1 MSPSKAAKSRRSP
14 GRKSRIVGNRSA
26 PSLSESDSSASI
38 STVLGPRIVKK
49 PSTPRLDKRKFV
61 NSGHG
66 NHKKRKPSSA
76 LSECPFSDSDVD
88 NNNDDDDD
96 DNDDNEDVID
106 EDSEQS
112 DAFAPSYGRKPGR
125 NRKTGRRSGLS
136 LLKDRKRVKLRHSG
150 YGSCAENSSASSASA
165 LSSVK
170 SIDLD
175 SDDGYEA
182 VNDVSDADDEEQEI
196 ELMEEELILDS
207 EYERDLEK
215 TVTSAIASGVPDE
228 WLGFDDIENRPLY
241 STSSFFEDDQLF
253 LQSSNIDAVGDHA
266 FASTTVDEPVRHVHF
281 AESDDTTDSNKTTD
295 DELMSDF
302 LQQDAL
308 DPDLRRMIENDSEPV
323 RHPIS
328 SGLQVSQDF
337 YDLPGN
343 IYHVETESSVASSS
357 GYESDCGET
366 TDEDLPP
373 PATITHPRS
382 ILRRDSSASLPPFVE
397 ASTQRSQPLR
407 RRGPLRGTFVA
418 DPHKPVAVVAP
429 NGAQLILIPP
439 YSTSRHDWLESA
451 TQSLC
456 NTASNSP
463 RPAAATLADDS
474 DTDAVLSPMHPSN
487 LSPKL
492 SSNAN
497 LMITALGSDSV
508 GQITGPPEAFYP
520 SHGLL
525 SFDGEDEDDD
535 SEGVLNVND
544 FIDFGNG
551 SSDEEDL
558 DKDFDIDEDIAS
570 AVVAG
575 SSSLTMNN
583 ISMKTEFTPPVN
595 NNSAE
600 RLLNHLDRGI
610 VTAFRRN
617 HSRYQ
622 ALIRLPQHREFVPAN
637 SPSRPASVFRR
648 SKYIDNTTPTRK
660 RTELTYSGGEA
671 VRRKIVESHRNKS
684 IAL

>member
-1 MSPSKAAKSRRSP
+1 MSPSKAMKSKRSP
-14 GRKSRIVGNRSA
+14 RRKSRLVGNRSA
-26 PSLSESDSSASI
+26 PSLSDSDSCASM
-38 STVLGPRIVKK
+38 STVLGPRIAKK
-49 PSTPRLDKRKFV
+49 SSIPPSIKRKRMVV
-61 NSGHG
+61 NSRHG
-66 NHKKRKPSSA
+66 NNKKRKPPTT
-76 LSECPFSDSDVD
+76 LSDGSLSDSDVD
-88 NNNDDDDD
+88 NDDDEDE
-96 DNDDNEDVID
+96 DNEDSID
-106 EDSEQS
+106 EDGEQPET
-112 DAFAPSYGRKPGR
+112 FAPSYGLKQGR
-125 NRKTGRRSGLS
+125 SRKTGRRGGLS
-136 LLKDRKRVKLRHSG
+136 LLKDRKRVKLQHTS
-150 YGSCAENSSASSASA
+150 YESCDENSSISSASP
-165 LSSVK
+165 LSSLE

-207 EYERDLEK
+207 EYEHDLK
-215 TVTSAIASGVPDE
+215 TVTSAFASGVPDE
-228 WLGFDDIENRPLY
+228 WLGLDDLENRPLY
-241 STSSFFEDDQLF
+241 STGSFFEDEQLF
-253 LQSSNIDAVGDHA
+253 LQSGNIDAVEEDA
-266 FASTTVDEPVRHVHF
+266 LASATVDVPARRVHF
-281 AESDDTTDSNKTTD
+281 AESDESSDSDKTTD

-308 DPDLRRMIENDSEPV
+308 DPDLRRMIENDAEPV
-323 RHPIS
+323 RRQIS
-328 SGLQVSQDF
+328 SELLVPQDF

-382 ILRRDSSASLPPFVE
+382 ILRRDSSASLPPYME
-397 ASTQRSQPLR
+397 ESTQRSQPLR

-456 NTASNSP
+456 NTANNSP
-463 RPAAATLADDS
+463 RATVATLADDS
-474 DTDAVLSPMHPSN
+474 DTDALLSPLQPNNLSPM
-487 LSPKL
+487 L

-520 SHGLL
+520 SHRLL
-525 SFDGEDEDDD
+525 SNSFDEEDDDDD

-558 DKDFDIDEDIAS
+558 DKDFAVVEDTDS

-575 SSSLTMNN
+575 PSSLTMNN
-583 ISMKTEFTPPVN
+583 IPTTTEFTPPVS
-595 NNSAE
+595 NSAE

-648 SKYIDNTTPTRK
+648 NKYLDNKTPTRK
-660 RTELTYSGGEA
+660 RAGVTYTGGEA
-671 VRRKIVESHRNKS
+671 VRRKLVESHRSNS
-684 IAL
+684 IAF

>member
-1 MSPSKAAKSRRSP
+1 MSPSNAMKSRRSP
-14 GRKSRIVGNRSA
+14 GRKSRLVGNRSA
-26 PSLSESDSSASI
+26 PSLSDSDSCASI
-38 STVLGPRIVKK
+38 STVLGPRVTKK
-49 PSTPRLDKRKFV
+49 SSIAAPIKRKVV

-66 NHKKRKPSSA
+66 NNKKRKPSAA
-76 LSECPFSDSDVD
+76 LSEGFSSDSDVD
-88 NNNDDDDD
+88 N
-96 DNDDNEDVID
+96 DNDEDEDNEDAID
-106 EDSEQS
+106 EDSEQPEG
-112 DAFAPSYGRKPGR
+112 FAPSYGRKQGR
-125 NRKTGRRSGLS
+125 SCKTGRRGGLS
-136 LLKDRKRVKLRHSG
+136 LLKDRKRVKLQHSG
-150 YGSCAENSSASSASA
+150 YESCAENSSVSSASP
-165 LSSVK
+165 LSSVE

-207 EYERDLEK
+207 EYERDLE
-215 TVTSAIASGVPDE
+215 TVTSAFASGVPDE
-228 WLGFDDIENRPLY
+228 WLGLDDLESRPLY
-241 STSSFFEDDQLF
+241 STGSFFEDEQLF
-253 LQSSNIDAVGDHA
+253 LQSGNVDAVEDPALTGA
-266 FASTTVDEPVRHVHF
+266 TVDVPTRRVHF
-281 AESDDTTDSNKTTD
+281 AEFDDSSDSDKTTD

-308 DPDLRRMIENDSEPV
+308 DPDLRRMIENDSELV
-323 RHPIS
+323 RRHIPS
-328 SGLQVSQDF
+328 ELLAPQDF
-337 YDLPGN
+337 YELPGN

-382 ILRRDSSASLPPFVE
+382 ILRRDSSASLPPYLE
-397 ASTQRSQPLR
+397 ESTQRSQPLR

-451 TQSLC
+451 TRSLC
-456 NTASNSP
+456 NTANNSP
-463 RPAAATLADDS
+463 RAIAAALADDS
-474 DTDAVLSPMHPSN
+474 DTDAQLSPLHPNNLSPM
-487 LSPKL
+487 L

-525 SFDGEDEDDD
+525 SNSFDEEDEDDD

-551 SSDEEDL
+551 SSDEDEDL
-558 DKDFDIDEDIAS
+558 DKDFDVVEDITS
-570 AVVAG
+570 AVVVG
-575 SSSLTMNN
+575 SSSSSMMNN
-583 ISMKTEFTPPVN
+583 NSTATELPPV

-648 SKYIDNTTPTRK
+648 NKYIDNKTPTRR
-660 RTELTYSGGEA
+660 RTGVTYTGGEA
-671 VRRKIVESHRNKS
+671 VRRKLVESHRSNS
-684 IAL
+684 IAF

>member
-1 MSPSKAAKSRRSP
+1 MSLSNIAKSRRSP
-14 GRKSRIVGNRSA
+14 GRNSHLVGKRSA
-26 PSLSESDSSASI
+26 PSLSDSDSYASI
-38 STVLGPRIVKK
+38 PTLLGPNIPKK
-49 PSTPRLDKRKFV
+49 PSIRRLNKHKFV
-61 NSGHG
+61 NSGYG
-66 NHKKRKPSSA
+66 NNRKRKPSAA
-76 LSECPFSDSDVD
+76 LSEVSFSDSDVD
-88 NNNDDDDD
+88 NDDDEDE
-96 DNDDNEDVID
+96 DNEDAVD
-106 EDSEQS
+106 DDSEQS
-112 DAFAPSYGRKPGR
+112 EVYAPSYGRKPGR
-125 NRKTGRRSGLS
+125 NRKTGRRGGLS
-136 LLKDRKRVKLRHSG
+136 LLKDRKRVKLQHSD
-150 YGSCAENSSASSASA
+150 YESCAENSSVSSASP

-207 EYERDLEK
+207 EYERDLE
-215 TVTSAIASGVPDE
+215 TVTSALPSGIPDE
-228 WLGFDDIENRPLY
+228 WLGLDDLENRPLY
-241 STSSFFEDDQLF
+241 STGSFFEDDQLF
-253 LQSSNIDAVGDHA
+253 LQSGNIEAVDDHVLTSA
-266 FASTTVDEPVRHVHF
+266 TVDVAARRVHF
-281 AESDDTTDSNKTTD
+281 AESDDSSDSDKTTD
-295 DELMSDF
+295 DELTSDF

-308 DPDLRRMIENDSEPV
+308 DPDLRRMIENDSEPL
-323 RHPIS
+323 RRPLS
-328 SGLQVSQDF
+328 SEFLVSQDF

-382 ILRRDSSASLPPFVE
+382 ILRRDSSASLPPFME
-397 ASTQRSQPLR
+397 ESTQRSQPLR

-456 NTASNSP
+456 NTANNSP
-463 RPAAATLADDS
+463 RPTAATLADDS
-474 DTDAVLSPMHPSN
+474 DTDALVSPMQPNNLSPM
-487 LSPKL
+487 L

-520 SHGLL
+520 SNGLL
-525 SFDGEDEDDD
+525 SFDEEDEDDD

-558 DKDFDIDEDIAS
+558 DKAFDAAEDLAS
-570 AVVAG
+570 AVGAG
-575 SSSLTMNN
+575 SPSLTMNN
-583 ISMKTEFTPPVN
+583 ISMTTTTDFVSPVN

-648 SKYIDNTTPTRK
+648 SKYIDNKTPTRR
-660 RTELTYSGGEA
+660 RTGVTYTGGEA
-671 VRRKIVESHRNKS
+671 VRRKLVESHRSNS
-684 IAL
+684 ISF

>member
-1 MSPSKAAKSRRSP
+1 MPLSNTAKSRRSP
-14 GRKSRIVGNRSA
+14 GRNSRLVGNRSA
-26 PSLSESDSSASI
+26 PSLSDSDSYASVP
-38 STVLGPRIVKK
+38 TLLGPNIPKK
-49 PSTPRLDKRKFV
+49 PSIRRLNKHKFV

-66 NHKKRKPSSA
+66 NNRKRKPSAA
-76 LSECPFSDSDVD
+76 LSEVSFSDSDVD
-88 NNNDDDDD
+88 NDDDEDE
-96 DNDDNEDVID
+96 DNEDAID
-106 EDSEQS
+106 DDSEQS
-112 DAFAPSYGRKPGR
+112 EVYAPSYGRKPGR
-125 NRKTGRRSGLS
+125 NRKTGRRGGLS
-136 LLKDRKRVKLRHSG
+136 LLKDRKRVKLQHSD
-150 YGSCAENSSASSASA
+150 YESCAENSSVSSASP

-207 EYERDLEK
+207 EYERDLE
-215 TVTSAIASGVPDE
+215 TVTSAFPIGIPDE
-228 WLGFDDIENRPLY
+228 WLGLDDLENRPLY
-241 STSSFFEDDQLF
+241 STGSFFEDDQLF
-253 LQSSNIDAVGDHA
+253 LQSGNIDAVEDHA
-266 FASTTVDEPVRHVHF
+266 LTSTTVDVPARRVHF
-281 AESDDTTDSNKTTD
+281 AESDDSSDSDKTTD

-308 DPDLRRMIENDSEPV
+308 DPDLRRMIENDSEPL
-323 RHPIS
+323 RRPLS
-328 SGLQVSQDF
+328 SELLVSQDF

-382 ILRRDSSASLPPFVE
+382 ILRRDSSASLPPFME
-397 ASTQRSQPLR
+397 EPTQRSQPLR

-418 DPHKPVAVVAP
+418 DPHKPVALVAP

-456 NTASNSP
+456 NTANNSP
-463 RPAAATLADDS
+463 RPAAATFADDS
-474 DTDAVLSPMHPSN
+474 DTDALVSPMQPNSLSPM
-487 LSPKL
+487 L

-525 SFDGEDEDDD
+525 SFDEEDEDDD
-535 SEGVLNVND
+535 SEGILNVND
-544 FIDFGNG
+544 FIDFGHG

-558 DKDFDIDEDIAS
+558 DKDFDVAEDIAS

-575 SSSLTMNN
+575 SPSLAMNN
-583 ISMKTEFTPPVN
+583 ISMTTTEFAPAVN

-648 SKYIDNTTPTRK
+648 SKYIDNKTPTRR
-660 RTELTYSGGEA
+660 RTGVTYTGGEA
-671 VRRKIVESHRNKS
+671 VRRKLVESHRSNS
-684 IAL
+684 IAF